1 MQFFISE
8 VEHQKIV
15 GKLLEKKF
23 LSNLLIICRKV
34 FDSEV
39 DPDKAKIGFQ
49 TGDTEEMLLK
59 VHALILLFFIS
70 KTVAL

>member
-1 MQFFISE
+1 MSN

-49 TGDTEEMLLK
+49 TGDTEEMLL
-59 VHALILLFFIS
+59 
-70 KTVAL
+70 